1 MVASGNTAGAEEIAG
16 GRLLVGYG
24 LQDASRG
31 IDEYAGLDLKGKYAV
46 VLSGR
51 HRQAECGPGRA
62 DRRALNR
69 AISPAG

>member
-1 MVASGNTAGAEEIAG
+1 MVAPGSTGGAEEIAG
-16 GRLLVGYG
+16 EMVFVGYG
-24 LQDASRG
+24 LQHASRG

-51 HRQAECGPGRA
+51 HRQADCGPGRA